1 MVRHHTVMTPLR
13 LLQVEDTADDAAM
26 VELALSGAGYDVFTR
41 RVDTAEALRRQL
53 HESKWDLV
61 IADYTMPGFS
71 GIKALAI
78 VREQHPDLP
87 FIFVSETV
95 GEDTA
100 VAAMRTGAHD
110 YIMKANLTRLAPA
123 VDRELREAAIR
134 RERHIASQRVAYLAY
149 HDSLTDLPNRALFHD
164 RLQQAVLRSHRDDKG
179 LAVLLIDLDGFKAI
193 NDALGHHAGDLVLQE
208 VATRLRGALRA
219 SDTVSRLGG
228 DEFAVLLPATDVNR
242 AELAAKKVL
251 YDLQHPVVADG
262 RPLMVSASIGIA
274 GVPWHATT
282 SDEVLRKA
290 DSAMYIAKN
299 DKVGFVVYNLVHD
312 RRISSRISLASS
324 MRQAIEEHQFELDY
338 QPIVH
343 IPTNTVLA
351 IESLVRWNH
360 PDMGRL
366 LPDDFI
372 RVAEHTGLIDPLTSF
387 VIEQALSEWPLSAR
401 PDDCGLSVN
410 VSPHNL
416 HQATFPGRI
425 RELLDSHRL
434 DASSLVLEITEN
446 LLMADPDRSVPNL
459 DKLHEMGVRLVIDD
473 FGKGYSSLSY
483 LRRLPVDEIKI
494 DPSFILGLAEGED
507 DTLVRTMIELAHNL
521 GMTVVAEGVESEGV
535 LRQLGELNCDA
546 AQGYCIAQP
555 GRAPA
560 IVEWIS
566 SRRTPTS

>member
-1 MVRHHTVMTPLR
+1 MTPLR
-13 LLQVEDTADDAAM
+13 LLQVEDTADDAAL
-26 VELALSGAGYDVFTR
+26 VEHALSGAGYDVFTR

-71 GIKALAI
+71 GINALAI

-87 FIFVSETV
+87 FIFVSETI

-219 SDTVSRLGG
+219 SDTVARLGG
-228 DEFAVLLPATDVNR
+228 DEFAVLLPATDVSR
-242 AELAAKKVL
+242 AELAARKVL
-251 YDLQHPVVADG
+251 HDLQLPVVAEG

-282 SDEVLRKA
+282 SDEVLRRA

-299 DKVGFVVYNLVHD
+299 DKIGYVVYNLVHD

-324 MRQAIEEHQFELDY
+324 MREAIEDRQFELDY

-366 LPDDFI
+366 LPDEFI

-387 VIEQALSEWPLSAR
+387 VIESALTDWPRSAR

-416 HQATFPGRI
+416 HQAAFPGRI
-425 RELLDSHRL
+425 SDLLDSHGL
-434 DASSLVLEITEN
+434 PASSLVLEITEN
-446 LLMADPDRSVPNL
+446 LLMADPERSVPNL

-521 GMTVVAEGVESEGV
+521 GMTVVAEGVESAAV
-535 LRQLGELNCDA
+535 LHQLRALNCDA
-546 AQGYCIAQP
+546 AQGYCIAPP
-555 GRAPA
+555 GRVPAILEWIRDRHAPA
-560 IVEWIS
+560 
-566 SRRTPTS
+566 P

>member
-1 MVRHHTVMTPLR
+1 MTPLR
-13 LLQVEDTADDAAM
+13 LLQVEDTADDAAL

-61 IADYTMPGFS
+61 IADYAMPGFS

-87 FIFVSETV
+87 FIFVSETI

-219 SDTVSRLGG
+219 SDTVARLGG
-228 DEFAVLLPATDVNR
+228 DEFAVLLPATDMNR
-242 AELAAKKVL
+242 AELAARKIL
-251 YDLQHPVVADG
+251 HDLQHPVVADG

-299 DKVGFVVYNLVHD
+299 DKVGYVVYNLVHD

-324 MRQAIEEHQFELDY
+324 MREAIEDRQFELDY

-387 VIEQALSEWPLSAR
+387 VIESALTDWPRSAR

-416 HQATFPGRI
+416 HQAAFPGRI
-425 RELLDSHRL
+425 RDLLDSHGL
-434 DASSLVLEITEN
+434 AASSLVLEITEN
-446 LLMADPDRSVPNL
+446 LLMADPDRSVPSL

-483 LRRLPVDEIKI
+483 LRRLPIDEIKI

-521 GMTVVAEGVESEGV
+521 GMTVVAEGVETEAV
-535 LRQLGELNCDA
+535 LQQLGALNCDA
-546 AQGYCIAQP
+546 AQGYCIVQP

-560 IVEWIS
+560 IAEWIS
-566 SRRTPTS
+566 HRQSRAS

>member
-1 MVRHHTVMTPLR
+1 MTPLR

-26 VELALSGAGYDVFTR
+26 IELALSGAGYDVFTR
-41 RVDTAEALRRQL
+41 RVDSAEALRRQL

-61 IADYTMPGFS
+61 IADYAMPGFS

-110 YIMKANLTRLAPA
+110 YIMKGNLTRLAPA

-179 LAVLLIDLDGFKAI
+179 LGVLLIDLDGFKAI

-219 SDTVSRLGG
+219 SDTVARLGG

-242 AELAAKKVL
+242 AELAARKVL
-251 YDLQHPVVADG
+251 HDLQHPVVADG

-274 GVPWHATT
+274 GVPWHAPT

-299 DKVGFVVYNLVHD
+299 DKVGYVVYNLVHD

-324 MRQAIEEHQFELDY
+324 MRQGIEDCQFELDY
-338 QPIVH
+338 QPIIH

-351 IESLVRWNH
+351 IESLARWNH

-366 LPDDFI
+366 LPEDFI
-372 RVAEHTGLIDPLTSF
+372 RVAEHTGLIDPLTAF
-387 VIEQALSEWPLSAR
+387 VIERALADWPRSMR
-401 PDDCGLSVN
+401 PDDCSLTVN
-410 VSPHNL
+410 ISPHNL
-416 HQATFPGRI
+416 HQAGFPGRI
-425 RELLDSHRL
+425 REVL
-434 DASSLVLEITEN
+434 DAHHMSPSSLVLEITEN

-494 DPSFILGLAEGED
+494 DPSFISGLAEGED

-521 GMTVVAEGVESEGV
+521 GMTVVAEGVESTEV
-535 LRQLGELNCDA
+535 LKQLGDLNCDA
-546 AQGYCIAQP
+546 AQGYGIVPP
-555 GRAPA
+555 GRPPA
-560 IVEWIS
+560 IAEWINQRDAAGS
-566 SRRTPTS
+566 